1 MTVTLEQL
9 QENVRAE
16 DEEKTQLQTALT
28 YANSYVYDF
37 IHRDALSLT
46 ERETVVADACVM
58 FVASD
63 FYSNASG
70 GSRNNS
76 STKYTSINVMLG
88 SLRLPNLGTESVL

>member
-1 MTVTLEQL
+1 MTVTIDQL
-9 QENVRAE
+9 QRNVRAE
-16 DEEKTQLQTALT
+16 DEETPQLEMALNF
-28 YANSYVYDF
+28 ANNYVFDF

-46 ERETVVADACVM
+46 ERESVVVDACVM

-88 SLRLPNLGTESVL
+88 SLRLPNLGTESV